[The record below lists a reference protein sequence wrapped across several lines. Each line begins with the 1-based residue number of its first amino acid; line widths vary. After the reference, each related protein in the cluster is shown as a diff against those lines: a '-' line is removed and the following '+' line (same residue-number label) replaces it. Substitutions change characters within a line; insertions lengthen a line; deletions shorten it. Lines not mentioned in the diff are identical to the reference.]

1 MMRRIGLPLVLLWLL
16 AGCAHLQTPD
26 LHRLYASNRSV
37 TDQPPVIL
45 IPGLMGSRIID
56 AQGNELW
63 PGGIGKL
70 LFSSYGDLA
79 LDIDPQTLAVDTRG
93 ATRSEERRGGKEGVS
108 TGRSR
113 WSASH

>member
-1 MMRRIGLPLVLLWLL
+1 
-16 AGCAHLQTPD
+16 
-26 LHRLYASNRSV
+26 
-37 TDQPPVIL
+37 
-45 IPGLMGSRIID
+45 MGSRIID

-93 ATRSEERRGGKEGVS
+93 ETASGITDQIAGRAFYASIIKTLQDVAGYQLTQPGHKPEPGKRSEEHTSELQSLLRISYAVFCLKKKK
-108 TGRSR
+108 
-113 WSASH
+113 

>member
-1 MMRRIGLPLVLLWLL
+1 MLISDWSSDCCSSHL
-16 AGCAHLQTPD
+16 LQTPV

-93 ATRSEERRGGKEGVS
+93 ETASGITDQTGNGEGE
-108 TGRSR
+108 GRVCQ
-113 WSASH
+113 